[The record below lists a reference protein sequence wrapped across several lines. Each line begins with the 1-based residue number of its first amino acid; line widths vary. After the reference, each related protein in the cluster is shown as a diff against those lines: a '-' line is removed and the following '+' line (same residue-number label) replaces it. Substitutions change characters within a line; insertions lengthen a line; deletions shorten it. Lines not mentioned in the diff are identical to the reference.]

1 MLLYYVSA
9 CAKVLFTSYILYWL
23 FFTNYNISIAPTFC
37 RQLRVLFYAVNL
49 VPKHTI
55 HRDNF
60 WCQNLWPRSSFASGS
75 LHFWKKSLNRS
86 CKGFKLQ
93 SFAEKSPQR
102 NFRCRG
108 SRQEFVSW
116 QLLTFA
122 NKTARVSFVKA
133 SRKRRVLKPASGLTP
148 LSAVTSSLHIR
159 SERFSFI
166 EDYRKILSSKLNLK
180 EQIFGLLFPICTLVM
195 NIL

>member
-9 CAKVLFTSYILYWL
+9 CAQVLFTSYILYWL
-23 FFTNYNISIAPTFC
+23 FFTNYNISITPKFC
-37 RQLRVLFYAVNL
+37 RRLRVLFYAVNP

-75 LHFWKKSLNRS
+75 LHFWKNLETALVKVLSCSRS
-86 CKGFKLQ
+86 RKN
-93 SFAEKSPQR
+93 SPQR
-102 NFRCRG
+102 NFC
-108 SRQEFVSW
+108 SRESRHGFVSW

-122 NKTARVSFVKA
+122 NKTARVSFDKA

-180 EQIFGLLFPICTLVM
+180 EQIFDLLFPICTLVM